1 MTDED
6 VGKLDQCCPSYSI
19 EYIDLSD
26 KMLFYFISLLFF
38 LEIMYLALHHAK
50 GSIWTD
56 SQGVERYQTQWEQMD
71 NGEQYT
77 ANRKFYTVVPIVV

>member
-1 MTDED
+1 
-6 VGKLDQCCPSYSI
+6 
-19 EYIDLSD
+19 
-26 KMLFYFISLLFF
+26 
-38 LEIMYLALHHAK
+38 MYLALHHAK

-77 ANRKFYTVVPIVV
+77 ANRKFYTVVPIVVWV